1 MSQSLKISGK
11 MKESGKYSDSVKVL
25 NKNEQIQIR
34 NLQVNVD
41 ICNLMCRK
49 S

>member
-1 MSQSLKISGK
+1 LKVSGK
-11 MKESGKYSDSVKVL
+11 MKESGKYSDSVRVL
-25 NKNEQIQIR
+25 NKNAQIQMR
-34 NLQVNVD
+34 NIQVNVD